1 MLLLTTTGRR
11 SGRPHTTA
19 LTYLTDDARYA
30 VVASN
35 GGAPHHPAWYH
46 NLRAH
51 PEAQIQVGPMAYLV
65 HAREAVGAEREHLW
79 NRMVRL
85 YAGYHGYQA
94 RTTRQIPVLVLE
106 PMKSGDT
113 ANGLPIGG
121 GHD

>member
-19 LTYLTDDARYA
+19 LTYLTEGAHYA

-51 PEAQIQVGPMAYLV
+51 PEAQIQVGPIAYRV
-65 HAREAVGAEREHLW
+65 HAREAIGAERERLW
-79 NRMVRL
+79 NRMVQL
-85 YAGYHGYQA
+85 YAGYRGYQT
-94 RTTRQIPVLVLE
+94 RTTRQIPVVVLE
-106 PMKSGDT
+106 PIRSGGP
-113 ANGLPIGG
+113 AKGSV
-121 GHD
+121 